1 MDQQLLIQLGMA
13 AVGIFIVLT
22 LFSGGGGKVQD
33 RLSTIS
39 GEPQKDGTFAFLKKE
54 DQGSSR
60 RKQIEE
66 SLGKMEEAKKDR
78 AKQLKTLKSRLV
90 QANWS
95 VTPQTYRIVSIGL
108 GLFVAAGGFVL
119 LPSGKQIYALAAG
132 LALGYVLPHK
142 ALSIAIARRQK
153 KFLQVFPDA
162 MDIIVR
168 GVRSGLPLNDCL
180 KVIAHESSEPV
191 AGEFKLVVQGEQVGV
206 PLEICL
212 ERLSDRMPLA
222 EVNFFATVLAIQR
235 QSGGNLGEVLNNLS
249 GVLRGRKVLR
259 EKIKALSAEAKMSA
273 IIVGSLPIVV
283 MVLVTL
289 SSPDYMVELYTTSTG
304 HRMLAI
310 SAIMMTIG
318 TLSMRKMINFKL

>member
-13 AVGIFIVLT
+13 VVGVFVVLT
-22 LFSGGGGKVQD
+22 LFGGGSGKVKGRVD
-33 RLSTIS
+33 ELSGQTK
-39 GEPQKDGTFAFLKKE
+39 EGTFAFLKKE
-54 DQGSSR
+54 DQSTSR

-66 SLGKMEEAKKDR
+66 SFDKMGEANKDR
-78 AKQLKTLKSRLV
+78 AKKLKTLRSRLV

-95 VTPQTYRIVSIGL
+95 ITPQTYRIVSIGL
-108 GLFVAAGGFVL
+108 GLAVAAGGYVML
-119 LPSGKQIYALAAG
+119 APGKQIYALAAG
-132 LALGYVLPHK
+132 LAIGYVIPHK

-191 AGEFKLVVQGEQVGV
+191 ASEFKLVVQGEQVGV

-212 ERLSDRMPLA
+212 ERLYDRMPLP

-289 SSPDYMVELYTTSTG
+289 SSPDYMVELYTTATG

-310 SAIMMTIG
+310 SAAMMTVG
-318 TLSMRKMINFKL
+318 TLAMRKMINFKL